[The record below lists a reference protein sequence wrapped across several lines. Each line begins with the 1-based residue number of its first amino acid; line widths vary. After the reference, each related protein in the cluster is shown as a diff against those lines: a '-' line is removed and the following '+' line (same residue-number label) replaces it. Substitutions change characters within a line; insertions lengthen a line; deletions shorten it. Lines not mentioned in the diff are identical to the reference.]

1 MKEPCTCGTAFS
13 FKKYCPS
20 LVIAVKMLIR
30 TIRFSCG
37 KHFVLNES
45 NKVFCSIEHF
55 VRCCELMS

>member
-30 TIRFSCG
+30 TIRFSRG

-45 NKVFCSIEHF
+45 NKV
-55 VRCCELMS
+55 L